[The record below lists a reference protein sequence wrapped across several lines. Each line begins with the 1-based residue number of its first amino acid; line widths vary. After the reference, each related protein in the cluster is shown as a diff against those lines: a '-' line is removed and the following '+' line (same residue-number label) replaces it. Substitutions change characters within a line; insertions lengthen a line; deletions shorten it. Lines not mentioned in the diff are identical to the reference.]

1 MQKYRK
7 REYKGDNL
15 RQTIKH
21 TTLHYLKR
29 MVFSGFVVT
38 ALLVVAQ
45 FMLLFAVFF
54 WLDSYAKLY
63 YEGSVILAMICMVFI
78 INDES
83 NPAYKIAW
91 TLPIMLFPIAGM
103 FLFLYFKYNFGT
115 VLMEYVRKRSF
126 SAFGVYRIILGAL
139 VIGYFLVKTFVM

>member
-78 INDES
+78 IG
-83 NPAYKIAW
+83 K
-91 TLPIMLFPIAGM
+91 
-103 FLFLYFKYNFGT
+103 K
-115 VLMEYVRKRSF
+115 
-126 SAFGVYRIILGAL
+126 
-139 VIGYFLVKTFVM
+139 

>member
-38 ALLVVAQ
+38 ALLILAQ
-45 FMLLFAVFF
+45 FMLLVSGFF
-54 WLDSYAKLY
+54 WLDSNAKWF
-63 YEGSVILAMICMVFI
+63 YEGSIILALFCMVFI
-78 INDES
+78 INDLCRLH
-83 NPAYKIAW
+83 YI
-91 TLPIMLFPIAGM
+91 
-103 FLFLYFKYNFGT
+103 
-115 VLMEYVRKRSF
+115 
-126 SAFGVYRIILGAL
+126 
-139 VIGYFLVKTFVM
+139 